1 MVTMITDN
9 PGPKHK
15 PPRKSQYQVC
25 ATPRIHV
32 TKRASLSDVKFK
44 LALVFALF
52 GGMLV
57 VPSPASTTPYPAP
70 TFAAAKA
77 DAPSGMSPKQ
87 QKMALVAFNGYYALD
102 DTPGA
107 YFFVDTNVFVTEGG
121 AKRRYV
127 VSLVV
132 SLDGKTS
139 QSVNF
144 TGRFDGKHLT
154 QRTVG
159 GPSFDL
165 VFKRQPIRLGPTV
178 KVSGTISLPGQA
190 PAATSGSTY
199 DNPIPFSFWGG
210 QTYYEPAPVSGG
222 KPTAAVVMG
231 KNGELFYNKGS
242 NGKSLVKVKSYRYN
256 LDMYYFK
263 FTDGYLIMGTAGE
276 SGLTINDM
284 GEKDGKVVLQRA
296 LVTLPHASA
305 PSTGV
310 GNWYPNAIGGPA
322 LVDFSGYYS
331 IATKKYP
338 NAFVSIEGENL
349 ADPELSAEDLSR
361 VLISVSVNGKTVKS
375 WYYDTAGQMTFN
387 GTVLRMP
394 KQGITMRFERA
405 FDARTGGLFQM
416 TGRINERNVQGLSPF
431 NSVPLSV
438 FAGSMSDTA
447 GQHLLVITKA
457 GDVSLDGQVIPNYQY
472 VPTMYILA
480 GPLPGSTA
488 VAQPVT
494 LLSLGYSG
502 INGTTAIVTT
512 DYGTPQ
518 AETFTVYAIP

>member
-1 MVTMITDN
+1 M
-9 PGPKHK
+9 
-15 PPRKSQYQVC
+15 
-25 ATPRIHV
+25 
-32 TKRASLSDVKFK
+32 KFK
-44 LALVFALF
+44 VVLVLALI
-52 GGMLV
+52 GGLLV
-57 VPSPASTTPYPAP
+57 VPSPAAAIPDLAP
-70 TFAAAKA
+70 TIATARG
-77 DAPSGMSPKQ
+77 DVPSGMSKKQ
-87 QKMALVAFNGYYALD
+87 QKMALVAFNGYYALNNS
-102 DTPGA
+102 PGA
-107 YFFVDTNVFVTEGG
+107 YFFVDTNVYVSDGG
-121 AKRRYV
+121 SKRRYV

-144 TGRFDGKHLT
+144 TGRFDGKRLT
-154 QRTVG
+154 QRSAG

-165 VFKRQPIRLGPTV
+165 MFNRQPKKLGPTV
-178 KVSGTISLPGQA
+178 RVSGTISLPGQA
-190 PAATSGSTY
+190 PAATSGATY

-210 QTYYEPAPVSGG
+210 QIYFAPALMPGG
-222 KPTAAVVMG
+222 KPTVAVIMG
-231 KNGELFYNKGS
+231 KNGELFYDKGAA
-242 NGKSLVKVKSYRYN
+242 GKSLVRVKSYRYN

-263 FTDGYLIMGTAGE
+263 FTDAYLIMGTAGQ

-284 GEKDGKVVLQRA
+284 GEKDGKVVSQRA
-296 LVTLPHASA
+296 LVTHPNASA

-310 GNWYPNAIGGPA
+310 ENWYPKATGGTA

-338 NAFVSIEGENL
+338 KAFVSIEGEDL
-349 ADPELSAEDLSR
+349 TDPGLSTESLSR
-361 VLISVSVNGKTVKS
+361 VLISVSLNKKTVKS

-394 KQGITMRFERA
+394 QQGITLRLTR
-405 FDARTGGLFQM
+405 DYDPRTGGLFKM
-416 TGRINERNVQGLSPF
+416 TGQINERNVQGSSLF

-438 FAGSMSDTA
+438 FAGSMSDSA
-447 GQHLLVITKA
+447 GEHVLVITKA

-480 GPLPGSTA
+480 GPLPGST
-488 VAQPVT
+488 VVPQPVT

-502 INGTTAIVTT
+502 TNGTTAIVTT

-518 AETFTVYAIP
+518 AKTFTVYAIP